1 MARYGNLVDFAPG
14 PVEGSYS
21 FTDTTGRSRVFAGPD
36 AERAAKALEKL
47 KAQEQ
52 SQMTAAAPAPASDT
66 RTDAP
71 APVPGAAGAG
81 GAPGFEPVGNPG
93 GFGGQV
99 PSDFSRPDP
108 APAAAPATPTTQGPP
123 PSIARET
130 PAPAA
135 GGTGGGTPRLSDGK
149 GGYFVQDEG
158 GQWLHW
164 TPPKAGSKGGLIE
177 KTRSVKGGFERD
189 PEYERTKGEL
199 AKADLATVQN
209 AANEQLALSEHLR
222 AAAASE
228 MQAQQQAAEQQ
239 RLEMDFTNR
248 RVQEAEALHQRALQ
262 DYQSSDTKPE
272 FSTVEQVI
280 GALSAALGAF
290 GAGMTGGENFGLSLV
305 KASVQERVRQEESA
319 LSLKKETA
327 DNALAQLQRETG
339 SLELAKRSL
348 EGILL
353 KQAENKW
360 RAIASV
366 EQDINKKAEADRQA
380 IAIAGAYEDWLN
392 AYRQAAGGE
401 VTRSLQYVAPTAG
414 SRGGFQL
421 PTIDQAEKLTGLA
434 GKEAANTGAALGNV
448 KTARELESNMPKS
461 EAGQALLGSYRGLDA
476 MATSLSRYAGEDGK
490 PWTPEGQNIAA
501 KTLRGAVDLVAGSG
515 TYKEAMGSDTKLRSD
530 TFNTMRNALIST
542 ATQLTGAGAPS
553 EGEAMRSEALA
564 AQSEAQ
570 LLNVI
575 RIYKPVIA
583 AKLSAYGVNVPQAPG
598 LRAEE

>member
-108 APAAAPATPTTQGPP
+108 APAAAPAAPTTQGPP

-130 PAPAA
+130 PAPAT

-177 KTRSVKGGFERD
+177 KTRTVQGGFERD

-228 MQAQQQAAEQQ
+228 MEAQKQAAEQQ
-239 RLEMDFTNR
+239 RLEIEYTNR

-280 GALSAALGAF
+280 GALSAALGAI

-319 LSLKKETA
+319 LALKKETA

-401 VTRSLQYVAPTAG
+401 VTRSFQYVAPTAG

-448 KTARELESNMPKS
+448 KTARELESDAPKS
-461 EAGQALLGSYRGLDA
+461 EAAQGLLGSYRGLEA
-476 MATSLSRYAGEDGK
+476 MSTSLARFAGKDGK
-490 PWTPEGQNIAA
+490 PWTPEGQNIGG
-501 KTLRGAVDLVAGSG
+501 KILRKGTDLVAGSG
-515 TYKEAMGSDTKLRSD
+515 TYKELLSADEKLRAD
-530 TFNTMRNALIST
+530 NFNVMRNALIAT
-542 ATQLTGAGAPS
+542 ATQLSGAGAPS
-553 EGEAMRSEALA
+553 EGEAMRSESLA
-564 AQSEAQ
+564 AQSEEQ
-570 LLNVI
+570 LMNVI
-575 RIYKPVIA
+575 RIYKPIIA
-583 AKLSAYGVNVPQAPG
+583 AKLTAYGVHVPQAPG